1 MNACTKDVKVRWVF
15 LETGEVLQAFTW
27 HMVYASKISFFFLVK
42 IILIS
47 KLVMSLQII
56 QMLLYPVGF
65 QTFLFKYS
73 VACIEVI
80 SNTRILTVEKIIAS
94 YMILICS

>member
-1 MNACTKDVKVRWVF
+1 MGFPRNRGGI
-15 LETGEVLQAFTW
+15 TGFYLAHGLCF
-27 HMVYASKISFFFLVK
+27 KNCFFFLVK

-73 VACIEVI
+73 IACIEVI

>member
-1 MNACTKDVKVRWVF
+1 
-15 LETGEVLQAFTW
+15 
-27 HMVYASKISFFFLVK
+27 
-42 IILIS
+42 
-47 KLVMSLQII
+47 MSLQII